1 MPITDDYINKC
12 LENIDKFIYLTK
24 YVKGFKNV
32 SPKHTAALRRI
43 SMELT
48 RSLTELRKSEDK
60 IRKEEKRFNPQF
72 TTNDNFKSGD
82 KVLICK
88 YDRYGKEDTYDI
100 EGTFIVENK
109 NNYYPYLVTYKNEY
123 DKIVVDWVYK
133 IIKE

>member
-1 MPITDDYINKC
+1 MPITDNYINRC

-24 YVKGFKNV
+24 YVKGFKEV
-32 SPKHTAALRRI
+32 SPKHTAALRRT

-48 RSLTELRKSEDK
+48 RSLTELRKPVKK
-60 IRKEEKRFNPQF
+60 IREEEKRFNPQF
-72 TTNDNFKSGD
+72 ITNGDFESGD
-82 KVLICK
+82 RVLICK

-100 EGTFIVENK
+100 EGTFIAENK

-133 IIKE
+133 IKRE